1 MISMVDIVIGET
13 THDGTRSVEFVVR
26 NAEKKLKIFA
36 GTIVGSIV
44 RPDDG
49 VAGWREPDTLEEYR
63 PGCASF
69 AARSLR
75 NFT

>member
-1 MISMVDIVIGET
+1 MWLIPWSGRRDDARWDEIGRCREE
-13 THDGTRSVEFVVR
+13 RE
-26 NAEKKLKIFA
+26 EKIKDFA
-36 GTIVGSIV
+36 RTIVDPIV
-44 RPDDG
+44 SPDG
-49 VAGWREPDTLEEYR
+49 VADWREPDTLEEYR

>member
-1 MISMVDIVIGET
+1 M
-13 THDGTRSVEFVVR
+13 THDGTRSVVVVR
-26 NAEKKLKIFA
+26 NAKKKLKIFA
-36 GTIVGSIV
+36 RTIVDPIV
-44 RPDDG
+44 SPDG
-49 VAGWREPDTLEEYR
+49 VADWREPDTLEEYR